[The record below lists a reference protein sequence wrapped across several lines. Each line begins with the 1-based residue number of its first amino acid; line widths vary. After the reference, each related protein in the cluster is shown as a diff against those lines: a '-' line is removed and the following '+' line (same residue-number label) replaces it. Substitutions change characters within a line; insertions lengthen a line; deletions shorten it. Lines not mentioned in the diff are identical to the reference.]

1 VNPDWS
7 AVAVRAL
14 GLTCLYQAAGA
25 AFFLA
30 LFTHEL
36 PELRARTCR
45 LAVFAAVPGIALL
58 LMQAPLAAARMAGDY
73 SGLTNS
79 TLLQLAWHGSHGLAI
94 AVQVTGLALIV
105 VSLHGR
111 RKFVTAA
118 VPGAVLAA
126 CALVLTGHT
135 SVNPQRAVLAPLLC
149 VHLLVVAFWFGALA
163 PLWLAIAHEAP
174 ADAAAVLRRFSALA
188 TWLVP
193 GIALAGLAMAF
204 VLIDDVAV
212 LRRPYGLLL
221 LVKLCLFAL
230 LMVLA
235 AVNRWRLMPALDAAA
250 GRARRAVQR
259 SIVAEYLLITTVL
272 AATATLTT
280 LYSPDD

>member
-1 VNPDWS
+1 VNPDWV

-25 AFFLA
+25 ALFIA
-30 LFTHEL
+30 LFTREL
-36 PELRARTCR
+36 PDLRARIGR
-45 LAVFAAVPGIALL
+45 LAVLTAVPGMALI

-79 TLLQLAWHGSHGLAI
+79 TLLQLAWHSSHGLAN

-105 VSLHGR
+105 VSLHAR
-111 RKFVTAA
+111 RKSVAAA
-118 VPGAVLAA
+118 VLGAVLAA

-135 SVNPQRAVLAPLLC
+135 SVNPRRALLAPLLC

-163 PLWLAIAHEAP
+163 PLWLAIANETP
-174 ADAAAVLRRFSALA
+174 ADAARVLRRFSALA
-188 TWLVP
+188 SWLVP
-193 GIALAGLAMAF
+193 GIALAGLAMALL
-204 VLIDDVAV
+204 LIDAVAV

-221 LVKLCLFAL
+221 LAKLGLFTVL
-230 LMVLA
+230 VVLA
-235 AVNRWRLMPALDAAA
+235 AVNRWRFTPALQAPAVP
-250 GRARRAVQR
+250 ARRALQR
-259 SIVAEYLLITTVL
+259 SIVAEYLLIITVL
-272 AATATLTT
+272 AVTATLTT